1 MRLVSVLVSSV
12 LVAACSND
20 IQVTDGQNTA
30 PTVDITTP
38 EDQQTYLETEVI
50 EFIGV
55 VADGQGL
62 DDVQA
67 VQWTSSIDGELST
80 IDLARPDTDGI
91 SRISGVLSAGNH
103 SITLR
108 ATDAEG
114 SVGEDSIQVNVG
126 TAAPEPWAEIVE
138 PINFAEVYPGF
149 VVALLGTVG
158 DDQQDA
164 ETLLAEW
171 TVRPNGTTD
180 YEVVVP
186 EHNPDA
192 TGLTNGAWTPT
203 EMGNFIIELAV
214 TDDDGLTALA
224 EVFVVVVNPDDL
236 DLDQDGYTP
245 NTGDC
250 NDADYYV
257 NPGVVEVCGNAI
269 DDDCTADATMV
280 PPFDGVDDLARIPGT
295 DTT

>member
-164 ETLLAEW
+164 ENDTNHARRHFLLCC
-171 TVRPNGTTD
+171 
-180 YEVVVP
+180 
-186 EHNPDA
+186 
-192 TGLTNGAWTPT
+192 
-203 EMGNFIIELAV
+203 I
-214 TDDDGLTALA
+214 
-224 EVFVVVVNPDDL
+224 VFDS
-236 DLDQDGYTP
+236 
-245 NTGDC
+245 
-250 NDADYYV
+250 
-257 NPGVVEVCGNAI
+257 
-269 DDDCTADATMV
+269 
-280 PPFDGVDDLARIPGT
+280 
-295 DTT
+295 